1 MNGSNRSR
9 TRIDRAALAA
19 TFAAT
24 ILTVG
29 VSAVAMQP
37 APALFAVAELAVV
50 VDDAAGPSGRAPCDD
65 VGPAS
70 SESPSTTAA
79 GS

>member
-9 TRIDRAALAA
+9 IHIDRAALVA
-19 TFAAT
+19 TFAAA

-37 APALFAVAELAVV
+37 APALMAAAELAVV
-50 VDDAAGPSGRAPCDD
+50 VDDATGTSGRAPCAESD
-65 VGPAS
+65 PAS
-70 SESPSTTAA
+70 GESQSVTA
-79 GS
+79 GN